1 MGLTYREAG
10 VNIDAAERTKRRI
23 RDTVSSTFG
32 PEVLS
37 DVGLFGGLF
46 RLDLG
51 EFEDPVLVAS
61 TDGVGTKL
69 KVAFL
74 VDRHDTV
81 GVDLVHHCANDI
93 VVQGA
98 RSLFFL
104 DYLAMGEHREE
115 VAAAVVEGV
124 ARGCRNV
131 GCALLGGEMAELPE
145 FYRPG
150 EYDLAGTIV
159 GVVDRARLIDGS
171 RVRSGDVIL
180 GIGSDGLH
188 TNGYSLARKVFFEVA
203 KWDVDRYVPELGRSL
218 GEELLRPHRSYVRPL
233 LRLMEEGEV
242 HALAHITGGGLP
254 GNLPRALPEGCSAE
268 IRLGSWEVPSV
279 FRLIGEIGEVEEG
292 EMFRTFNMGIGMAV
306 VVGEGDVDRAREVL
320 EAEGER
326 VWEIGRVVPGKGVQL
341 VREGR

>member
-1 MGLTYREAG
+1 MGLTYRDAG
-10 VNIDAAERTKRRI
+10 VDIDAAERTKRRI
-23 RDTVSSTFG
+23 RELVRSTFG

-37 DVGLFGGLF
+37 DIGLFGGLF
-46 RLDLG
+46 MPDLG
-51 EFEDPVLVAS
+51 GYEEPVLVAS

-74 VDRHDTV
+74 AGRHDTV

-93 VVQGA
+93 AVQGA
-98 RSLFFL
+98 RPIFFL

-115 VAAAVVEGV
+115 VAVAVVEGV

-159 GVVDRARLIDGS
+159 GIVDRKRILDGS
-171 RVRSGDVIL
+171 KVRPGDVLL
-180 GIGSDGLH
+180 GLASDGLH

-203 KWDVDRYVPELGRSL
+203 GWDVDRYVPELGCTL

-233 LRLMEEGEV
+233 LRLMDEVDV
-242 HALAHITGGGLP
+242 HALAHITGGGIP
-254 GNLPRALPEGCSAE
+254 GNLARVLPDGCSAE
-268 IRLGSWEVPSV
+268 VRLRSWEVPPV
-279 FRLIGEIGEVEEG
+279 FRMIQEIGKVEEG
-292 EMFRTFNMGIGMAV
+292 EMLRTFNMGIGMVA
-306 VVGEGDVDRAREVL
+306 VVGEEDVARARKVL
-320 EAEGER
+320 ESEGER
-326 VWEIGRVVPGKGVQL
+326 AWEVGRVTSGEGVRFL
-341 VREGR
+341 